1 MLGDDLNDKV
11 QEFDMVDGF
20 GHNLHKT
27 VHTHYK
33 DGYEVQ
39 EVSIDSDQ
47 PFEDGEIAELM
58 EQIILEQIFAE
69 MLMPHFATNQLD
81 ANIDGIFADM
91 DLGDSAQDFYDDPD
105 LFDAFFNA
113 MLIDEDYEDF
123 FEME

>member
-1 MLGDDLNDKV
+1 
-11 QEFDMVDGF
+11 MVDAF

-27 VHTHYK
+27 VHTHYE

-91 DLGDSAQDFYDDPD
+91 DLGDSEQDFYNDPD

>member
-27 VHTHYK
+27 VHTHYE

>member
-1 MLGDDLNDKV
+1 MLKTIELVGFESVDLPEVLQEEYVPSSGLAMLGDDLNDKV

-27 VHTHYK
+27 VHTHYE

-69 MLMPHFATNQLD
+69 MLMPHFATN
-81 ANIDGIFADM
+81 
-91 DLGDSAQDFYDDPD
+91 
-105 LFDAFFNA
+105 
-113 MLIDEDYEDF
+113 
-123 FEME
+123 